1 MLHKVEAASK
11 SRETRWNMA
20 AIDHLILNVNEV
32 ASSVDFYVNVLGF
45 ALEGNDGPFTVI
57 RVSETFTLQ
66 LAPWGTGGNV
76 HLAFALSREAFDG
89 ALTRVKEKGIP
100 FGDSYHAVGNNVG
113 PGVESG
119 ARGPAPTL
127 YMNDPNNHLIEI
139 RTYDPTQDGG
149 PVVPIPG

>member
-1 MLHKVEAASK
+1 
-11 SRETRWNMA
+11 MA

-32 ASSVDFYVNVLGF
+32 SSSVDFYVNVLGF
-45 ALEGNDGPFTVI
+45 ELEGEDGPFTVI
-57 RVSETFTLQ
+57 RVNEDFTLQ
-66 LAPWGTGGNV
+66 LAPWGTGGNE

-89 ALTRVKEKGIP
+89 AFARVKEKGIP
-100 FGDSYHAVGNNVG
+100 FGDSYHSVGNNSG

-139 RTYDPTQDGG
+139 RTYD
-149 PVVPIPG
+149 